1 MNIWQTFLFQPLLN
15 ALIAFYHLFGNL
27 GAAIMGMTVSL
38 RIILLPLTL
47 PALKT
52 AEKMKEIA
60 PELEKLKEEHEDDK
74 QALAQAQMELYKEEG
89 VKPFAGILPQILQI
103 VILIALFQAFRNVLG
118 NNGGVSELNKLLY
131 PFLKL
136 PEQASL
142 NLRFWYLNLSKPDLI
157 TLFGRKVPGLF
168 LVGAAVTQFLS
179 AKLRMPQAKEQEKVA
194 KETEDKGD
202 DFASMMQTQSMYLFP
217 IMTLLIGTRFPSGL
231 VLYWFVFS
239 LFNLVQQ
246 LILNKNNG

>member
-1 MNIWQTFLFQPLLN
+1 MNIWQTLLYQPLLN
-15 ALIAFYHLFGNL
+15 ALIAFYHLFNNL

-38 RIILLPLTL
+38 RILLLPLTL

-52 AEKMKEIA
+52 AQKMKEIA
-60 PELEKLKEEHEDDK
+60 PELEKLKDKHDDDK
-74 QALAQAQMELYKEEG
+74 QALAQAQMDLYKEKG

-136 PEQASL
+136 PTDVSL
-142 NLRFWYLNLSKPDLI
+142 NLKFWYLNLSEPDLVS
-157 TLFGRKVPGLF
+157 LFGRKVPGLF
-168 LVGAAVTQFLS
+168 LVGAAAMQFLS
-179 AKLRMPQAKEQEKVA
+179 ARLRSPQTKQQEEVT

-202 DFASMMQTQSMYLFP
+202 DFALMMQKQSMFLFP

-246 LILNKNNG
+246 VILNKKYE